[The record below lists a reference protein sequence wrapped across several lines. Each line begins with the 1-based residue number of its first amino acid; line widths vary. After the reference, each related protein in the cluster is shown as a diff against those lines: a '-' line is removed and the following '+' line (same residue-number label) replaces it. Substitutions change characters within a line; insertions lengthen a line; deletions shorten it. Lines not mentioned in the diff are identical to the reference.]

1 LEEPLFDSETNS
13 LVWLFSGLFDVSEIS
28 QSFLSSSFTLSAHAF
43 FEPLEPSLPSL
54 SAFDFLSLTFSL
66 PQEEESEGREEE
78 KTASETGKESS
89 GDSQTVSGKDEEK
102 SGKDEEKRET
112 GEVARSERVSE
123 SKVQSAKETILKYP
137 ERARKVFEQEIAAKA
152 ISNAKKNPKST
163 AKGNGMV
170 IIVGAYPEVLPA
182 DGKST
187 AFIVAK
193 VTDEK
198 GKPIA
203 GKEISFSS
211 NGGKILVSKAKT
223 DIQGIAFSRI
233 CSEVLPKGQKKMV
246 KVKAKVNPEAETDVL
261 FDGSLS
267 SNSTFSITSSASVS
281 VYWWSNP
288 PNTQSLVCSSN
299 GGSASGFSGIAAHV
313 VVPSSPPH
321 FVYPN
326 FLKVIGDG
334 HPFQKQMGELYSD
347 SYTPCAP
354 YVGDG
359 YVKYSW
365 TVYPEM
371 TGWQKYHRS
380 NVSLIFNY
388 TVARPY
394 PPPGQFWTEEKV
406 VGVQALNAIL
416 KLSPNN
422 PPVFVWD
429 PENPPPVEK
438 RTVTFRVE
446 TLQNTQV
453 AITVRIYRG
462 HRYND
467 EGAIKEIS
475 VTVPTNQDVSV
486 IWDGSVDSTEGVPP
500 EEGGSMLAEKG
511 VYAYDVIA
519 LVQQVVPN
527 RFDADKRCSP
537 SMKIERAKDENGRE
551 IFEAEYYGYD
561 DNGTEEEEDD
571 GHLYFIRWYVLKCGS
586 AYFDNDGDAE
596 TSLFVDS
603 DGDKRF
609 DEDWVDGI
617 DNDGDGMV
625 DEDPGGGWDED
636 MPDGRDNDGDGLV
649 DEDGPDPVN
658 ASQGQVLLYD
668 PDLEL
673 VASWDLSSLLCLEH
687 NANDGLVASLE
698 GIRHALL
705 VRVPVS
711 LIRKLGEYR
720 FVLQVWDNHA
730 HLHKDHQVR
739 PALELNQIVDTF
751 PIKWIHGIYADT
763 EWRGIRVNIP
773 LLKQLVY
780 PNKGIK
786 TLEFTP
792 HSNTGDHDKDLPSVQ
807 HYVWSQII
815 ASARTGTLKMHTCRA
830 AVNGTFF
837 DHDQYPYELRGRVG
851 IGSWPWSGKEIP
863 KQRWAF
869 GISSSLSFEKER
881 MQRTGSNNYDV
892 PSSWEGRYLFG
903 LSGIGC
909 LVDNGNKILDPNIA
923 CEGFTKMDG
932 KYARTLIAWTKDQKH
947 FFMIWS
953 KGDYFNFAGLT
964 DPYDPYWGE
973 GWTWIEARDFL
984 LDYLPYRLDYPVIV
998 SENWRPQKRFDIYQG
1013 LLLDGGSHSD
1023 IIY

>member
-1 LEEPLFDSETNS
+1 
-13 LVWLFSGLFDVSEIS
+13 
-28 QSFLSSSFTLSAHAF
+28 
-43 FEPLEPSLPSL
+43 
-54 SAFDFLSLTFSL
+54 
-66 PQEEESEGREEE
+66 
-78 KTASETGKESS
+78 
-89 GDSQTVSGKDEEK
+89 
-102 SGKDEEKRET
+102 
-112 GEVARSERVSE
+112 
-123 SKVQSAKETILKYP
+123 
-137 ERARKVFEQEIAAKA
+137 
-152 ISNAKKNPKST
+152 
-163 AKGNGMV
+163 
-170 IIVGAYPEVLPA
+170 
-182 DGKST
+182 
-187 AFIVAK
+187 
-193 VTDEK
+193 
-198 GKPIA
+198 
-203 GKEISFSS
+203 
-211 NGGKILVSKAKT
+211 
-223 DIQGIAFSRI
+223 
-233 CSEVLPKGQKKMV
+233 MV

-698 GIRHALL
+698 GVRHGVLA
-705 VRVPVS
+705 RVPVS
-711 LIRKLGEYR
+711 LMQKEGTYY
-720 FVLQVWDNHA
+720 FVLRVWDNHA
-730 HLHKDHQVR
+730 HLHKDHQVK
-739 PALELNQIVDTF
+739 PALEMN
-751 PIKWIHGIYADT
+751 AR
-763 EWRGIRVNIP
+763 E
-773 LLKQLVY
+773 
-780 PNKGIK
+780 
-786 TLEFTP
+786 
-792 HSNTGDHDKDLPSVQ
+792 SSSV
-807 HYVWSQII
+807 INLI
-815 ASARTGTLKMHTCRA
+815 AS
-830 AVNGTFF
+830 
-837 DHDQYPYELRGRVG
+837 D
-851 IGSWPWSGKEIP
+851 
-863 KQRWAF
+863 
-869 GISSSLSFEKER
+869 
-881 MQRTGSNNYDV
+881 
-892 PSSWEGRYLFG
+892 LFK
-903 LSGIGC
+903 S
-909 LVDNGNKILDPNIA
+909 
-923 CEGFTKMDG
+923 
-932 KYARTLIAWTKDQKH
+932 
-947 FFMIWS
+947 
-953 KGDYFNFAGLT
+953 GLT
-964 DPYDPYWGE
+964 E
-973 GWTWIEARDFL
+973 
-984 LDYLPYRLDYPVIV
+984 
-998 SENWRPQKRFDIYQG
+998 K
-1013 LLLDGGSHSD
+1013 
-1023 IIY
+1023 